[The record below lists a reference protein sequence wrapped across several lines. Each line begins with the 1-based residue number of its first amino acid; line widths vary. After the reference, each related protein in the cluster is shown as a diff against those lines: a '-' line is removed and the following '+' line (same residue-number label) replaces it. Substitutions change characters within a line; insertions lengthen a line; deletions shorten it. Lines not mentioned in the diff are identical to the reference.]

1 MIRCFLHF
9 QDPSEREWL
18 YSRFESS
25 RLRPRPRLAE
35 DKRRRLAEEMLRS
48 QNFDNFLATRCGDT
62 FTYIVGKLDII

>member
-1 MIRCFLHF
+1 MIRCFRLF

-18 YSRFESS
+18 YSRFESA

-48 QNFDNFLATRCGDT
+48 QNFDNFLATRCGYNLT
-62 FTYIVGKLDII
+62 F